1 MTAAA
6 TQWLWN
12 FAVSKATPLMVI
24 HLPHGGIVSL
34 LLFLYY
40 LPG

>member
-6 TQWLWN
+6 TQWVWN

-24 HLPHGGIVSL
+24 ALPRGGIVSL
-34 LLFLYY
+34 
-40 LPG
+40 